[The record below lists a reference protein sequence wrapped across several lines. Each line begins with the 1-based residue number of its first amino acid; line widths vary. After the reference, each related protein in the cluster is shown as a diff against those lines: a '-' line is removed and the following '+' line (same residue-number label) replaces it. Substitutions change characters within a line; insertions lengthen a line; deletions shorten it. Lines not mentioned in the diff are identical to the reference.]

1 MDFWVDIYD
10 DRSYCICM
18 AKKQRIQ
25 DTRGKILHQGVDLL
39 SEYGYHGTGLKMI
52 LDAAQVP
59 KGSFYNYFESKE
71 QFTVE
76 VIRAYND
83 SLMKQFD
90 RYVEESP
97 QDELGT
103 IKSMYHHVLDRS
115 EERDCLKGCLLGDLA
130 AEIGGQSRSCE
141 EALRQAFQAWQNRMV
156 LLIKKGQDSG
166 SIRNDLS
173 AEQLTEIFLNHWE
186 GALLRMKVER
196 DTANA
201 RQTLDSML
209 DVLFKY

>member
-1 MDFWVDIYD
+1 
-10 DRSYCICM
+10 
-18 AKKQRIQ
+18 
-25 DTRGKILHQGVDLL
+25 
-39 SEYGYHGTGLKMI
+39 
-52 LDAAQVP
+52 
-59 KGSFYNYFESKE
+59 FYNYFESKE

-115 EERDCLKGCLLGDLA
+115 EERGCLKGCLLGDLA

-141 EALRQAFQAWQNRMV
+141 EALRQAFRAWQNRMV
-156 LLIKKGQDSG
+156 RLIKKGQDSG

-173 AEQLTEIFLNHWE
+173 AEQLAEIFLNHWE
-186 GALLRMKVER
+186 GALLRMKVDRE
-196 DTANA
+196 TANA

-209 DVLFKY
+209 DVLFKN